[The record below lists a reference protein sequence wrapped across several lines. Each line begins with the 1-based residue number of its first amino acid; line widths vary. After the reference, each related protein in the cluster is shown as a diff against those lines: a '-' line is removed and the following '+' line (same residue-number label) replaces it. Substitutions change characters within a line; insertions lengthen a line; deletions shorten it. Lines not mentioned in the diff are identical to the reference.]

1 MKILLLLR
9 HAKSSWKNPGLAD
22 INRPLN
28 KRGKRDAPRMGLL
41 LRDQDLV
48 PDIILTSP
56 AVRARKTAQ
65 AVSEESA
72 YENEIEIH
80 DDFYPGD
87 PYAFLESLTEVPDQ
101 IHKAL
106 IVAHNP
112 GLEEF
117 LDLLTGESARMPTSA
132 LAHISLPIGSWRE
145 LTDEVDGILIDFW
158 RVKELEYY

>member
-28 KRGKRDAPRMGLL
+28 KRGKRDAPRMGMFI
-41 LRDQDLV
+41 RDQDLV
-48 PDIILTSP
+48 PDIILSSP
-56 AVRARKTAQ
+56 ALRARKTAQ
-65 AVSEESA
+65 AVFIESG

-80 DDFYPGD
+80 EDFYPGD
-87 PYAFLESLTEVPDQ
+87 PYAFIESLTEMADQ
-101 IHKAL
+101 INKAL

-117 LDLLTGESARMPTSA
+117 LDVLTGESARMPTSA
-132 LAHISLPIGSWRE
+132 LAQISLPINSWSELINRE
-145 LTDEVDGILIDFW
+145 EGKLVDLW
-158 RVKELEYY
+158 RVKELDY